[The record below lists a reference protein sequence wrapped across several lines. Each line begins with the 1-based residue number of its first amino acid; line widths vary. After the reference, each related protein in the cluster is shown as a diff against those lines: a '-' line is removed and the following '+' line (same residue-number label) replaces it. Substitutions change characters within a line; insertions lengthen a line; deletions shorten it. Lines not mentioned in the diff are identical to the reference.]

1 MKLDAVVKA
10 IEDFSALDRVGSALA
25 GAVGKAVQPRPV
37 RNLLSG
43 TAIGH
48 PLHPVLTD
56 LPLGAWSMA
65 SLLDLV
71 GGKASEPAADLLV
84 AVGIATAVPTA
95 AAGLNDW
102 SDTQGK
108 TRRTG
113 LVHAAAN
120 SAALCF
126 YVSSAVA
133 RGTGRRGLGRTLAL
147 AGFGLITFGGYL
159 GGQLAFGDAV
169 NVNKTAGRTGPA
181 EWTDVLDDG
190 DLADGDQ
197 RTVDVA
203 GITVLLHRSGDRVQA
218 LDALCS
224 HMGGPL
230 GEGKVEDGCVI
241 CPWHGSTF
249 RLTDGTVVRGPATH
263 PQPAFETRSA
273 DGRIQIRSLP

>member
-10 IEDFSALDRVGSALA
+10 IEDFSALDGVGSALA

-159 GGQLAFGDAV
+159 GGHLAFGDAV
-169 NVNKTAGRTGPA
+169 NVNKTASRTGPA

-263 PQPAFETRSA
+263 PQPAYETRSA

>member
-10 IEDFSALDRVGSALA
+10 IEDFSALDGVGSALA

-181 EWTDVLDDG
+181 EWTDVLNDG
-190 DLADGDQ
+190 DLADGDH